1 MGIRAQ
7 RFNTYLLL
15 AALVALTGCQT
26 ESRLRKRQVTVLGV
40 HLEARADAGERTAP
54 ISVFREN
61 PLVLNV
67 QKEPFLNESMVV
79 SANVIENPGG
89 FAISVQFDDHGQ
101 RLLEMYSAQNPGKHI
116 VITCQ
121 FGKKLEHKRNLAAP
135 IIPRRIGNGALM
147 FTPDADR
154 AEADD
159 IVYGLNNLAAK
170 TKAGQD

>member
-7 RFNTYLLL
+7 RFNSYLLL
-15 AALVALTGCQT
+15 AVLLVLTGCQT
-26 ESRLRKRQVTVLGV
+26 DARLRKRQVTVLGV
-40 HLEARADAGERTAP
+40 HLEARGDASERTGP

-61 PLVLNV
+61 PLVLNA

-79 SANVIENPGG
+79 RANVIENPGG
-89 FAISVQFDDHGQ
+89 FAISVQFDEHGT
-101 RLLEMYSAQNPGKHI
+101 RLLEIYSAQNPGKHV

-121 FGKKLEHKRNLAAP
+121 FGKKLEHTRNLAAP
-135 IIPRRIGNGALM
+135 LISRRIANGTLT

-170 TKAGQD
+170 TDAGKD